1 MGARATLLAF
11 VDGDLPPAL
20 LGAVPTDPAEAEEF
34 VRRVHPGFT
43 VEADPY
49 EDSTLAETYP
59 PDGTTHVAILAG
71 AEVLADKRL
80 VWDCPSELPGH
91 LLALGAGR
99 RILMLGMHSVIDWLC
114 FAVWEDGVLVRSLGL
129 LPDEGIQENIGEP
142 YPFERPFWAG
152 EHPVEPDEEEGEY
165 PLPFHPLELGDVV
178 LRELWGF
185 EALDWTDVPMRGF
198 RTTEPEAGEPA

>member
-1 MGARATLLAF
+1 MGMKATLLAF
-11 VDGDLPPAL
+11 VDGDLAPAL
-20 LGAVPTDPAEAEEF
+20 LGATPTDPEEALEF
-34 VRRVHPGFT
+34 VRELHPGHR
-43 VEADPY
+43 VEPDPY

-71 AEVLADKRL
+71 AELVADKR
-80 VWDCPSELPGH
+80 VVYDCPSQLPAH
-91 LLALGAGR
+91 LLAMGAGR
-99 RILMLGMHSVIDWLC
+99 RILMFATHSVVDWLA
-114 FAVWEDGVLVRSLGL
+114 FAVWEDGKLVRSLGL

-152 EHPVEPDEEEGEY
+152 EHPVEPDEDEGEY

-185 EALDWTDVPMRGF
+185 DEVDWIDVPMRGF
-198 RTTEPEAGEPA
+198 RTTEAVTEPA